1 MATRVDKTSGLA
13 QLPESSIIRRLK
25 SLAGKRQAQ
34 TDFLGLKRSSA
45 LGDVSDPGKSLN
57 NILGKINEDGEGYN
71 GVDWLV
77 TRDFTLENITKEFL
91 TPLFGVSASD
101 GVVSLNPRIR
111 IEDRI
116 SQVDSFSG
124 IDSFSGLHRGPNA
137 QFYRSPRRQSIGFI
151 KFGFDEVT
159 GIVTPSSVKSPD
171 KVTNLVESEILGD
184 GLKVVLSVESYDLDE
199 SGASASLAGAGVFL
213 ALEEGEGW
221 KIEEGLGNLI
231 GLKDILGAT
240 RFSNTFFRLARE
252 YSTLNPPPW
261 YKDSPSTGS
270 ADLSESLIRG
280 DSGEPVVAKG
290 YWYSRSSIEDRWSAE
305 ERRTIGE
312 ETDLDNVV
320 QDSNMRWESLPKP
333 LRGQTSNWGIRWDG
347 YLYVTPGKY
356 CFQVE
361 TNVNIKIDV
370 YLDQWTNVFVND
382 TETSTPEKFVSSS
395 TFDSD
400 DLDPLFKYFFSESEW
415 EGYIPITIRMY
426 VGGVDKADPA
436 LSVPTEPN
444 LFIRTAKLDND
455 TTFYSKSFAIEAVGG
470 EIVSSELA
478 SILEIVDDSNSS
490 VTYQLVEKDGLE
502 IAVPIEISIAPD
514 GAITP
519 SDLEDGEYVLKVTP
533 ALDEEAFVTNIES
546 LWRGRV
552 ASPRDGQTTYSY
564 LVSGDYSPNQQK
576 TSFDLRPEWWRVSQ
590 GHPYDRG
597 LIPSTDNTPLD
608 GFVLNEFDTELKSRA
623 NGVGLYGDGGG
634 VYSPRPNIIIGEA
647 RYSETD
653 IPGSNY
659 TGITIS
665 PNRLGEGG
673 NLIVDAFPVNNATY
687 SSLSLLGANDLGG
700 DPNHK
705 TSSFDKV
712 DSQVARIY
720 LWTSGPEELQGRYYL
735 HPDLASITS
744 SDNPTTYGL
753 PPFSFPDWLSP
764 ITISATQVCDNA
776 DFVDAS
782 VKDFVAP
789 LIITLEKI
797 DVPGYSIIGF
807 SVSLPSLLPGG
818 SEVSQFSGKFVK
830 FYTQENSTFQYGF
843 VDTGESLAFSDV
855 LKITY
860 DESDNLVSSQSEIPQ
875 PPTERVSP
883 FGFDDTS
890 AICYPPYSISDP
902 LLEAVAVDDSVLY
915 SSPNGWYD
923 VFWGDVTRAG
933 LGGKTLTVQK
943 SVEFRGDDAVEVIS
957 TPINFNPDFYTHKY
971 RIDMPIGGEYDEDVR
986 RYLGNNELV
995 SDSYFLYANVGI
1007 EPIPDPVIPD
1017 PEEVVPIGPESGQG
1031 VKPGTTPPGDFD
1043 GSTPGPGTDQPGTGD
1058 GEGVVVEDNLADSAT
1073 ITSTSEE
1080 DAVLFT
1086 NTGAVSPLGA
1096 KQSYEQ
1102 VEIT

>member
-13 QLPESSIIRRLK
+13 QLPESSIIRRLR
-25 SLAGKRQAQ
+25 SRAGKRAAQ
-34 TDFLGLKRSSA
+34 TDFIGLKRSSA

-57 NILGKINEDGEGYN
+57 NILDKVSEEGEEFD
-71 GVDWLV
+71 GVDWRV

-91 TPLFGVSASD
+91 TPLFGVSTND
-101 GVVSLNPRIR
+101 GVVSLTPRIR

-137 QFYRSPRRQSIGFI
+137 QFYRTPRRQNIGFI
-151 KFGFDEVT
+151 KFGFDAVT
-159 GIVTPSSVKSPD
+159 GVVTPTVIKAPD
-171 KVTNLVESEILGD
+171 KVTDLTESEILGD
-184 GLKVVLSVESYDLDE
+184 GSKVVLSVESYDLDE
-199 SGASASLAGAGVFL
+199 SGASASLAGSGIFL
-213 ALEEGEGW
+213 VLEDGDGW
-221 KIEEGLGNLI
+221 KVEGGLGNLTS
-231 GLKDILGAT
+231 LRDILGVT
-240 RFSNTFFRLARE
+240 RFSNTFLRLARE

-270 ADLSESLIRG
+270 ADTSEALVP
-280 DSGEPVVAKG
+280 GEVAKG

-305 ERRTIGE
+305 ERRQIGE
-312 ETDLDNVV
+312 DYQNNVV

-333 LRGQTSNWGIRWDG
+333 LRNQTSNWGIRWDG
-347 YLYVTPGKY
+347 YLYITPGKY

-361 TNVNIKIDV
+361 TNVNVKIDL
-370 YLDQWTNVFVND
+370 YLDEWTNVFVND
-382 TETSTPEKFVSSS
+382 TETVTPGKFVSAS
-395 TFDSD
+395 TFDAE
-400 DLDPLFKYFFSESEW
+400 DLSPQFKYFFSESEW
-415 EGYIPITIRMY
+415 EGYVPITIRMY
-426 VGGVDKADPA
+426 VGGVDKADPTI
-436 LSVPTEPN
+436 SVPTEPN

-455 TTFYSKSFAIEAVGG
+455 TTYYSKLFNIELVEGVGEW

-478 SILEIVDDSNSS
+478 DILAIVNDSNAS
-490 VTYQLVEKDGLE
+490 VTYELIEKEGVELAIP
-502 IAVPIEISIAPD
+502 IAIEIEPD
-514 GAITP
+514 GTSTSP
-519 SDLEDGEYVLKVTP
+519 DLEVGEYVLRVIP
-533 ALDEEAFVTNIES
+533 ALELEAFITNIES
-546 LWRGRV
+546 LWRGRI

-576 TSFDLRPEWWRVSQ
+576 TAFDLRPEWWRVSQ
-590 GHPYDRG
+590 GHPYDRS
-597 LIPSTDNTPLD
+597 LPPSADNTPLD
-608 GFVLNEFDTELKSRA
+608 GFVLNEFEEELKSKA
-623 NGVGLYGDGGG
+623 EGVGLYGDGEG
-634 VYSPRPNIIIGEA
+634 VYSSRPNIILGES
-647 RYSETD
+647 RYSED
-653 IPGSNY
+653 DAPGSNY
-659 TGITIS
+659 TGVIIT

-687 SSLSLLGANDLGG
+687 SSSSLLGADDLGG

-712 DSQVARIY
+712 ESQVARIY
-720 LWTSGPEELQGRYYL
+720 LWTSGPEEFQGKYYL
-735 HPDLASITS
+735 HPDLASVTA

-753 PPFSFPDWLSP
+753 PQFSFPDWLSP

-776 DFVDAS
+776 DFEDAS

-789 LIITLEKI
+789 LSITLEKV

-818 SEVSQFSGKFVK
+818 GEVSQFNGKFVR

-843 VDTGESLAFSDV
+843 VDTGESLAFSDI

-902 LLEAVAVDDSVLY
+902 LLEAVAVDDTALY
-915 SSPNGWYD
+915 SSPDGWYD

-933 LGGKTLTVQK
+933 LGGKTITVQK
-943 SVEFRGDDAVEVIS
+943 GVEFRGDDAVEVIS

-971 RIDMPIGGEYDEDVR
+971 RIDMPISEEYDEDVR

-1017 PEEVVPIGPESGQG
+1017 PEEVIPIGPESGQG

-1043 GSTPGPGTDQPGTGD
+1043 GSTPGTETDQPGTGD
-1058 GEGVVVEDNLADSAT
+1058 GEGVVVEGNLADSAT

-1086 NTGAVSPLGA
+1086 NTGAVSPLGS

-1102 VEIT
+1102 VEIS